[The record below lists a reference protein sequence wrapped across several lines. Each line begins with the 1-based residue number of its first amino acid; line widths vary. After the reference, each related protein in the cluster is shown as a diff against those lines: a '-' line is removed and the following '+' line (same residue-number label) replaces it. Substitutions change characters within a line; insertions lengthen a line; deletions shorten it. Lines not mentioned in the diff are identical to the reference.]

1 MSAAVTIPAE
11 TAAHDGDAYTAERT
25 RFLRVLGQ
33 KLRAER
39 NRRHLSVEGLAEIA
53 NVHRTHLNAVELGLR
68 DPHASMLLILADAL
82 KVPPGTLLEDLFVPR
97 ERKPATHCKRGW
109 PVPGREKPGETRE
122 DEAAGRVVRSSIPSR
137 DRRPATTAEGAQ

>member
-1 MSAAVTIPAE
+1 MSAAAE
-11 TAAHDGDAYTAERT
+11 PLDELRGGDAYTAERT

-39 NRRHLSVEGLAEIA
+39 NRRHLSVEGLAGIA

-82 KVPPGTLLEDLFVPR
+82 KVPPGSLLEGLPVPR

-109 PVPGREKPGETRE
+109 PVPGREKPGETVVWLDAGAGTTLRKAG
-122 DEAAGRVVRSSIPSR
+122 AA
-137 DRRPATTAEGAQ
+137 RPKGGDA